1 MPLQSGVPFA
11 TTGLSVLVVEDDPAL
26 RRLYRTILREA
37 GYLVMD
43 VEDGVAAL
51 RTLETHLPA
60 AIVLDLAL
68 PRLDGRDVHREMQ
81 SHSDLRD
88 IPVIVVTGTDTSD
101 LNEKDFACVLH
112 KPLHP
117 DNLVE
122 AVQKC
127 IRGGR
132 PSGLSL

>member
-1 MPLQSGVPFA
+1 MPLA
-11 TTGLSVLVVEDDPAL
+11 TSGLSVLIVEDDSAL
-26 RRLYRTILREA
+26 RGLYRSILREA
-37 GYLVMD
+37 GYLVLD

-60 AIVLDLAL
+60 AVVLDLSL

-81 SHSDLRD
+81 SHADLRD
-88 IPVIVVTGTDTSD
+88 IPVIIVTGTDTSD
-101 LNEKDFACVLH
+101 LDEKDFACVLR

-117 DNLVE
+117 DNLVA